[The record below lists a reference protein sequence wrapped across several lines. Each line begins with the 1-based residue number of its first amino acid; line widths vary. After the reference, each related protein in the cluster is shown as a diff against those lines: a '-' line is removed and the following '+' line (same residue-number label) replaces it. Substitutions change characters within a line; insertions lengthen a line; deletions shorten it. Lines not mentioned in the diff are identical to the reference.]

1 MDAKT
6 NEGGYGFDKSKEY
19 RSIDD
24 VAEDLENPCIMRG
37 GEDVFDA
44 CLVQPVLR
52 LRNVGGHDQRKRE
65 YEQCFY

>member
-1 MDAKT
+1 MRGRTDLIHRK
-6 NEGGYGFDKSKEY
+6 DIY

-24 VAEDLENPCIMRG
+24 VAEDPCIERG